1 MTKAWEISEQA
12 GPGVAA
18 LDEDLVIENRQAFL
32 DAMSR
37 AATGVT
43 VVTSD
48 GELGPRGQTVS
59 AMCSVSADPP
69 SLLDCLN
76 RKSRLV
82 PAIEAHGV
90 FGVSVLRADQK
101 RISDSFAGRPS
112 RGDKPYDFERVRWQ
126 TAVTGSPL
134 LTSAV
139 AKFDCRVVEAITF
152 GTHTIYI
159 GQVLA
164 ALSAKGK
171 PLLYASRGYGELSA
185 FPRPREESFTVA
197 DIDPRIP
204 VDLGEF

>member
-1 MTKAWEISEQA
+1 MTKAWETGEQA
-12 GPGVAA
+12 RLAAVAVE
-18 LDEDLVIENRQAFL
+18 EDLVIEDRQAFL

-48 GELGPRGQTVS
+48 GEYGRRGQTVS

-69 SLLDCLN
+69 SLLVCLN
-76 RKSRLV
+76 RKSLLV
-82 PAIEAHGV
+82 PVIEGNGV
-90 FGVSVLRADQK
+90 FGVSVLRADQR
-101 RISDSFAGRPS
+101 RISDSFAGHPLN
-112 RGDKPYDFERVRWQ
+112 GDEPYDFERVRWQ

-139 AKFDCRVVEAITF
+139 AKFDCRVAEAITF
-152 GTHTIYI
+152 GTHTIFI
-159 GQVLA
+159 GRVLA
-164 ALSAKGK
+164 ALSNKGK

-185 FPRPREESFTVA
+185 FPRPRREPFTVE